1 MLTSMPIANILT
13 ISRVLIL
20 IPYVLLFYIPHAWA
34 NWTAVFLYLYACMT
48 DYFDG
53 FLARKR
59 NQESSFGR
67 FLDPVADKL
76 LIITTFLMLAGT
88 NRLCGVSLI
97 PAVVILCR
105 EVFVSGLREFL
116 AEVKVS
122 VPVTFLAKWKT
133 AIQMAALSFLL
144 ADDMRSLIWGLHGLG
159 IILLWIA
166 AILTLFTGYQYM
178 KACYPHI
185 PFGGK

>member
-1 MLTSMPIANILT
+1 MLATKSIANILT

-20 IPYVLLFYIPHAWA
+20 LPYVLLFYIAHPWA
-34 NWTAVFLYLYACMT
+34 NWTAVALYLYACLT

-53 FLARKR
+53 FFARKH
-59 NQESSFGR
+59 NQVSSFGR

-76 LIITTFLMLAGT
+76 LILTTFVMLAGT
-88 NRLCGVSLI
+88 NRLSGLSLI
-97 PAVVILCR
+97 PAVIILCR

-116 AEVKVS
+116 AEVQVS
-122 VPVTFLAKWKT
+122 VPVTLLAKWKT

-144 ADDMRSLIWGLHGLG
+144 ADDMRSLIWGLHSLG

-166 AILTLFTGYQYM
+166 ALLTLMTGYQYM
-178 KACYPHI
+178 KACYPHLR
-185 PFGGK
+185 FARD

>member
-1 MLTSMPIANILT
+1 MLRKLPIANLLT

-20 IPYVLLFYIPHAWA
+20 VPYVLLFYLPYSWA
-34 NWTAVFLYLYACMT
+34 NWAAVGLYLYACFT

-53 FLARKR
+53 FLARKH
-59 NQESSFGR
+59 NQESAFGR

-88 NRLCGVSLI
+88 GRLSGLSLI

-122 VPVTFLAKWKT
+122 LPVTMMAKWKT
-133 AIQMAALSFLL
+133 AIQMGALSFLL
-144 ADDMRSLIWGLHGLG
+144 ADGAHHILWGLHELG
-159 IILLWIA
+159 IILLWLA
-166 AILTLFTGYQYM
+166 ALMTLVTGYQYL
-178 KACYPHI
+178 KACYGHI
-185 PFGGK
+185 PVGGD

>member
-1 MLTSMPIANILT
+1 MLTSLPIANILT
-13 ISRVLIL
+13 ISRIFIL
-20 IPYVLLFYIPHAWA
+20 VPYVLLFYIPHSWA
-34 NWTAVFLYLYACMT
+34 NWTAVALYLYACLT

-53 FLARKR
+53 FFARRR

-76 LIITTFLMLAGT
+76 LIITTFVMLAGT
-88 NRLCGVSLI
+88 NRLSGVSLI
-97 PAVVILCR
+97 PSVIILCR

-122 VPVTFLAKWKT
+122 VPVTLLAKWKT
-133 AIQMAALSFLL
+133 AVQMAALSFLL
-144 ADDMRSLIWGLHGLG
+144 ADDMRGLIWGLHELG
-159 IILLWIA
+159 IILLWLA

-178 KACYPHI
+178 KTCYPHI
-185 PFGGK
+185 PFEGE

>member
-1 MLTSMPIANILT
+1 MLTTIHFANILT

-20 IPYVLLFYIPHAWA
+20 VPYVLLFYIPYDWA
-34 NWTAVFLYLYACMT
+34 NWTAVTLYLYACLT

-53 FLARKR
+53 FFARKH

-76 LIITTFLMLAGT
+76 LIITTFVMLAGT
-88 NRLCGVSLI
+88 DRLSGLSLI

-116 AEVKVS
+116 AEVQVS
-122 VPVTFLAKWKT
+122 VPVTVLAKWKT
-133 AIQMAALSFLL
+133 AIQMGALSFLL
-144 ADDMRSLIWGLHGLG
+144 ADDMRNLIWGLHSLG
-159 IILLWIA
+159 IILLWTA
-166 AILTLFTGYQYM
+166 AILTLVTGYQYM

-185 PFGGK
+185 RFAGN